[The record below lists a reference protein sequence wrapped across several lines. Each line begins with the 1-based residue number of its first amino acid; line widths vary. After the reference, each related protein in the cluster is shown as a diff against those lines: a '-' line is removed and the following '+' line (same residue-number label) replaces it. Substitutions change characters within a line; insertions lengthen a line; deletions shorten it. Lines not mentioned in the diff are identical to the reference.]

1 MLSERPQDVF
11 RFYSHESYFVHDID
25 QPVQGQQKIREA
37 IERLEFV
44 DCKARIYT
52 VSGTATI
59 NNGLVIQVC
68 GELSMNEQPGRRFLQ
83 TFVLCPQTP
92 KKYYVHNDVFQ
103 WLDRAF
109 VDLVP
114 HTQQQQSLL
123 FNFIVEDERVEI
135 PVCFLDAGEA
145 AQSEAEE
152 RSMANGEVQPTVNGH
167 QQMPTDAAVHR
178 VHLDHLDVDG
188 ELKAFALTESSV
200 APEGAIDAEGKKCDS
215 EVVNEPVEEQQQAT
229 EQDMHSE
236 HEPSPEKHD
245 ERCDNETPV
254 QPSEQAPEQQRAA
267 AVVDTGPKTWAKLVS
282 GSSTPSVPVSVTQ
295 ASARQPQQQQQ
306 PMRASAPPSQP
317 ASASMQPPPSINTQ
331 PPMHQSNESEMYGTT
346 TGNYGGSRF
355 GGEDGCR
362 LYIGGITR
370 NIVPEGTAVVEKEI
384 RNAFEKFG
392 PVASV
397 NVPRRVLDAP
407 ETQRSV
413 YAFVVMKTL
422 EGAKAAFSVCR
433 KDRGM
438 SFLPLKI
445 DSFGFEG
452 EATLSEQKGAQ
463 GGGSRGAQFPHRG
476 PPMQGLYDFVD
487 YLFPFVGMQRGS
499 YGMRGGAGGGRGG
512 GRGVHPRAYGTG
524 GSGEYRHA
532 GVAGAHP

>member
-1 MLSERPQDVF
+1 MQESRDRAASMKMEGVSEMVNGRNELQKQPQPSPKEIGREFVRQYYTMLSERPQDVF

-25 QPVQGQQKIREA
+25 QPVQGQ
-37 IERLEFV
+37 
-44 DCKARIYT
+44 
-52 VSGTATI
+52 
-59 NNGLVIQVC
+59 QVC

-114 HTQQQQSLL
+114 HTQQQQ
-123 FNFIVEDERVEI
+123 N
-135 PVCFLDAGEA
+135 AGEA

-295 ASARQPQQQQQ
+295 ASARQPQQQQQQ

-476 PPMQGLYDFVD
+476 PPMQG
-487 YLFPFVGMQRGS
+487 MQRGS